1 MPTIA
6 EAAAEEARAILH
18 RLPNRH
24 SSSIPLLYLA
34 WKTCAWLTPAA
45 LEEIAALTGLS
56 PATVEGI
63 AGFYTMFPL
72 HPRGKY
78 HIEICDNIS
87 CYINGAPDLKNHL
100 RNKLGIEFGQTTS
113 DGRFTLDHVECLGNC
128 CEAPCMQ
135 INGKEYGRLTV
146 QKINEILDS
155 LD

>member
-6 EAAAEEARAILH
+6 DAAAEKARTILD
-18 RLPNRH
+18 RLPDRQ
-24 SSSIPLLYLA
+24 SASIPLLYLA
-34 WKTCAWLTPAA
+34 WKTYGWLSPEA
-45 LEEIAALTGLS
+45 LEEVAALTGLS

-72 HPRGKY
+72 RPRGKY

-87 CYINGAPDLKNHL
+87 CYINGAPDLRDHL
-100 RNKLGIEFGQTTS
+100 RKKLGIEFGQTTS

-146 QKINEILDS
+146 RKIDEILDS

>member
-6 EAAAEEARAILH
+6 DAAAEKARTILD
-18 RLPNRH
+18 RLPDRQ
-24 SSSIPLLYLA
+24 SASIPLLYLA
-34 WKTCAWLTPAA
+34 WKTYGWLSPEA
-45 LEEIAALTGLS
+45 LEEVAALTGLS
-56 PATVEGI
+56 SATVEGI

-72 HPRGKY
+72 RPRGKY

-87 CYINGAPDLKNHL
+87 CYINGAPDLRDHL
-100 RNKLGIEFGQTTS
+100 RKKLGIEFGQTTS

-146 QKINEILDS
+146 RKIDEILES